1 MNTLLLNSILSD
13 DDKEVQALKTCPPK
27 SLVEWK
33 ETKKMDDSS
42 SSIEVETR
50 QKCKVEIP
58 DLQPET
64 DSKERD
70 LMAWELLNN
79 KLKNDSQIWAFFK
92 KVPSYIDNLNLLYG
106 PVNIL

>member
-13 DDKEVQALKTCPPK
+13 DKNELQALKTCPPK

-33 ETKKMDDSS
+33 EAKNIDSS
-42 SSIEVETR
+42 NDTQEMTG

-64 DSKERD
+64 DSKEKD

-79 KLKNDSQIWAFFK
+79 RLKNDSKIWEFFK
-92 KVPSYIDNLNLLYG
+92 KVSRSSIKQIMSI
-106 PVNIL
+106 NIL